1 MPNSNTVMI
10 HKLQHA
16 INDKGG
22 NILYNTTQFYS
33 EKEKRPVTIYIVKQA
48 QWNEIKQKMVNVELF
63 SATSQIQIVLF
74 LRDFWYSMNGWE
86 VPKDNKVWE
95 QAKEA
100 YYKKHS
106 QE

>member
-33 EKEKRPVTIYIVKQA
+33 ETEKRPVTIYIVKQA

-86 VPKDNKVWE
+86 VPKDNQVWE

-106 QE
+106 KE